1 MPLVVDHVVGELEHE
16 EEGVM
21 VWTVT
26 GALQNHSR
34 TSIPAIWLHV
44 QRGPIGQAGVIAL
57 LHVAMEFKQEHA
69 NVAVEMKVTVRDLQR
84 VINSAKDRT
93 HR

>member
-1 MPLVVDHVVGELEHE
+1 MARLELEHE

-21 VWTVT
+21 VWAVT
-26 GALQNHSR
+26 GLLQYHSR
-34 TSIPAIWLHV
+34 TSVHAPGFHV
-44 QRGPIGQAGVIAL
+44 HRGPIGQAGAIAL
-57 LHVAMEFKQEHA
+57 LHVAMEFKQEHV
-69 NVAVEMKVTVRDLQR
+69 NVAVEMKVTVRDLRR